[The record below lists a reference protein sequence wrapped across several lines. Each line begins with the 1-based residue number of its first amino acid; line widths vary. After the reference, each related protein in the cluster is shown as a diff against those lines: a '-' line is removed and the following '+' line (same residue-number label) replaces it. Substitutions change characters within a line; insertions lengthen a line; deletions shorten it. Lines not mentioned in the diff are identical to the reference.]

1 MNGGSLRIVL
11 FGIVVLGLLVGYFF
25 VETHPGY
32 FNNVDYLAALVLL
45 QLVMASLWKY
55 EVVFF
60 PLLMGFFLWGGM
72 DLPYSSA
79 GMTARWLVLVVA
91 ASAGFVMWMRLR
103 QHSYNAFHLV
113 AFFCV
118 AAAFVSALVSADP
131 PTSLLKVLSLFLLFL
146 YGATGAR
153 LALLGRE
160 TKFIKGL
167 IIGCEITVYASA
179 ISYLGLGAPIWGN
192 PNSLGAVMGVAV
204 VPILL
209 WAVIVAETRGQR
221 YRCLLALLM
230 AGILLYVALSRASM
244 LAAAVA
250 VIALCASLRR
260 QRLLLQG
267 AFVGVFVLACAAIVN
282 PTHFDNFVSSVTS
295 EILYKGKHETGFL
308 GSRAN
313 PWQETVTVI
322 KQRPWFGTGFGTS
335 YMGEYAER
343 GPLDLAPSKGG
354 LYTKEGTNR
363 EHGNSYLALVE
374 YVGLLGILPFALLVF
389 LVIRMI
395 VQVCVWM
402 RQTSNPYHCAIPLAM
417 VLLAGLIHAF
427 FEDWLTAVGYYL
439 CLFFWTLAFLL
450 RDMMPAAS
458 PIKIPRPSPA
468 HPRISVPPAATI
480 VPSQ

>member
-160 TKFIKGL
+160 SKFINGL
-167 IIGCEITVYASA
+167 IIACELAAYASA
-179 ISYLGLGAPIWGN
+179 ISYLGLGAAIWGN
-192 PNSLGAVMGVAV
+192 PNSLGAVMGVVV

-221 YRCLLALLM
+221 YRRVAALLI
-230 AGILLYVALSRASM
+230 ASSLLYVALSRASI
-244 LAAAVA
+244 LAAGVA
-250 VIALCASLRR
+250 VVTLCFCLRR
-260 QRLLLQG
+260 QRLLVQG
-267 AFVGVFVLACAAIVN
+267 AFLAVLFLATAAVLY
-282 PTHFDNFVSSVTS
+282 TAHFENFVESVTA
-295 EILYKGKHETGFL
+295 EVLYKGKGDADIWS
-308 GSRAN
+308 SRKS
-313 PWQETVTVI
+313 PWQDTLAVVKE
-322 KQRPWFGTGFGTS
+322 RPWFGTGFGTS
-335 YMGEYAER
+335 YMGEYASR
-343 GPLDLAPSKGG
+343 GSLDLSPSSGG

-363 EHGNSYLALVE
+363 EHGNSYLALLE
-374 YVGLLGILPFALLVF
+374 YVGLLGMLPFALLFF
-389 LVIRMI
+389 LVARMI
-395 VQVCVWM
+395 AQICLWM
-402 RQTSNPYHCAIPLAM
+402 RANSDPYHCAIPLAM
-417 VLLAGLIHAF
+417 VLMAGLIHAF
-427 FEDWLTAVGYYL
+427 FEDWLMAVGYYL
-439 CLFFWTLAFLL
+439 CLFFWTSAFLL
-450 RDMMPAAS
+450 QDVMPAPQ
-458 PIKIPRPSPA
+458 PIRLPRASPA
-468 HPRISVPPAATI
+468 HPRVAQPFGTI
-480 VPSQ
+480 VPNR